1 MIIKVCGMRD
11 EENIRKVEQLGVDWM
26 GFIFYRKS
34 LRYTGGKLAYI
45 PEKVKRVGIFVDEDI
60 DSLLALADNNRL
72 QILQL
77 HGNESPAYCN
87 ALRDKGFSV
96 IKSFGISIDEPFPIV
111 LTERYEG
118 CCDYFLFD
126 TKSPLYGGTGRKFN
140 RELLLDYRG
149 GTPFL
154 LSGGISP
161 EDAES
166 VKYFSHP
173 KYIGIDV
180 NSRFEIAPA
189 IKDIELI
196 RILIEHFR

>member
-1 MIIKVCGMRD
+1 MDGIYLLQEVAPLHRWKIGLYPGEG
-11 EENIRKVEQLGVDWM
+11 EESRH
-26 GFIFYRKS
+26 
-34 LRYTGGKLAYI
+34 
-45 PEKVKRVGIFVDEDI
+45 FVDEDI

-96 IKSFGISIDEPFPIV
+96 IKSFGISIDEPFPPIV

-180 NSRFEIAPA
+180 NSRFEIAPRQL
-189 IKDIELI
+189 K
-196 RILIEHFR
+196 ILN